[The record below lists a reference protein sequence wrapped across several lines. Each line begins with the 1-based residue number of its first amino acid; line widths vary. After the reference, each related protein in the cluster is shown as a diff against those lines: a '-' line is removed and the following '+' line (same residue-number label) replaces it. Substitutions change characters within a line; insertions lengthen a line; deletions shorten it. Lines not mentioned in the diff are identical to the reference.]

1 MTDHNQDNPLEGA
14 ISNLFGFISAKDDS
28 TQLLISNLVDFLAEK
43 GVINLDEYLEHT
55 EKTKNKL
62 LGKISSNTDQ
72 EGNKQI
78 MTAIEQTFTWHV
90 NDFKKPD

>member
-28 TQLLISNLVDFLAEK
+28 AELLISNLVGFLAEK

-55 EKTKNKL
+55 QKTKERL
-62 LGKISSNTDQ
+62 VGKINKNADQ
-72 EGNKQI
+72 DNGEQI
-78 MTAIEQTFTWHV
+78 RVAIEQTFNWHID
-90 NDFKKPD
+90 DFKKSK